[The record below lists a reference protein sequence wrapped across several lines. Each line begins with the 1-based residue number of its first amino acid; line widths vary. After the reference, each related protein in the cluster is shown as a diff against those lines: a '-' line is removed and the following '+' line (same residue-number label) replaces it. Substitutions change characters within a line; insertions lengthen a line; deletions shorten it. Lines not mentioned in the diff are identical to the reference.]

1 MSAYTDAKI
10 KDFEA
15 ERQSLFALEILQRS
29 GQARRSAKLTRL
41 LMKENFAYVLEEGSQ
56 NMEDL
61 VEAFNK
67 LEKLSIIC

>member
-1 MSAYTDAKI
+1 MQKSKI
-10 KDFEA
+10 LKLK
-15 ERQSLFALEILQRS
+15 RQSLFALEILHRN